1 MPQNPTNPSG
11 TEADLLSIR
20 AILLAQE
27 RERLQ
32 GFEWELKALQGKLQS
47 ADGAQNERVE
57 QLLSEIRALH
67 LRIRDDEERLRALQL
82 EVELLRRRA
91 QADSEGLVES
101 LTPVFSGLMRRQI
114 RDSRDEMAEALGPVM
129 GEAIRVQIRDSRKD
143 MVEALYPIIGETV
156 QQAISEFA
164 RELQQN
170 IDARMR
176 VTFRP
181 RGILRTLWARVRGV
195 SPDELL
201 LRDALPFSI
210 REVFLIQH
218 GSGLLLAHA
227 HPGNSGAV
235 DSDLIGSMLTAIRDF
250 AHDAFGHGEGE
261 KELDEVQFGDQRVI
275 IQSGSAAYLA
285 VVLTGVEPEGFREQ
299 LREFV
304 SELHVRHLKALRA
317 YDGDPIDLPDLQSGV
332 ARLAVVPAATESAT
346 PGRMTRA
353 QRWFLGGTVVTLI
366 LLGLLACFYL
376 RFTIALLP
384 VAFPPHTPTPTLLP
398 TATPTSTPSPTLTPL
413 PTYTPTFTP
422 TPAPTPTRTLATT
435 PTPTRTPAPSATPT
449 IMWTP
454 TASPTP
460 VSAWAVGNVW
470 VHSEPDYAS
479 PGFAV
484 LREGTAVRVLSSMND
499 WKQIEWFETSP
510 QLYGLQT
517 GWVAG
522 QWIVDNE

>member
-11 TEADLLSIR
+11 TDADLLSIR

-32 GFEWELKALQGKLQS
+32 GFEWELKALQSKLQS
-47 ADGAQNERVE
+47 ADEAQGERVQ
-57 QLLSEIRALH
+57 QLLSEIKALQ

-101 LTPVFSGLMRRQI
+101 LNPVFSGLMRQQI
-114 RDSRDEMAEALGPVM
+114 HDSRDEMAEALGPVM

-176 VTFRP
+176 MTFRP

-195 SPDELL
+195 SPEELL

-218 GSGLLLAHA
+218 DSGLLLAHA

-235 DSDLIGSMLTAIRDF
+235 DSDLISSMLTAIRDF

-261 KELDEVQFGDQRVI
+261 KELDEVQYGDQRII

-285 VVLTGVEPEGFREQ
+285 VVLTGVEPDGFREQ

-304 SELHVRHLKALRA
+304 TELHVRHSRALRA

-332 ARLAVVPAATESAT
+332 ARLAVVPEAPESVA
-346 PGRMTRA
+346 PKRLTRS
-353 QRWFLGGTVVTLI
+353 QRWFLAGTVVTLT

-384 VAFPPHTPTPTLLP
+384 VAFPPHTPTLTLFP
-398 TATPTSTPSPTLTPL
+398 VTVTPTPTPSPTLTPL
-413 PTYTPTFTP
+413 PTFTPTFPSTP
-422 TPAPTPTRTLATT
+422 TPTPTRTPAAT

-449 IMWTP
+449 V
-454 TASPTP
+454 SLTP

-484 LREGTAVRVLSSMND
+484 LRKGTAVRVLSTID
-499 WKQIEWFETSP
+499 GWKEIEWFETSS
-510 QLYGLQT
+510 QLYGKQT
-517 GWVAG
+517 GWVWG
-522 QWIVDNE
+522 QWIADNE

>member
-1 MPQNPTNPSG
+1 MPQNPTDPSS

-47 ADGAQNERVE
+47 ADEAQGERVQ
-57 QLLSEIRALH
+57 QLLSEIRALQ
-67 LRIRDDEERLRALQL
+67 LRIRDDEERLRALQV

-101 LTPVFSGLMRRQI
+101 LTPVFSGLMRQQI

-181 RGILRTLWARVRGV
+181 RGILRTLWARVRGI
-195 SPDELL
+195 SPEELL

-218 GSGLLLAHA
+218 DSGLLLAHA

-235 DSDLIGSMLTAIRDF
+235 DSDLISSMLTAIRDF
-250 AHDAFGHGEGE
+250 AHDAFGHGAGE
-261 KELDEVQFGDQRVI
+261 KELDEVQYGDQRII

-285 VVLTGVEPEGFREQ
+285 VVLTGVEPDGFREQ

-304 SELHVRHLKALRA
+304 SELHVRYSRALRA

-332 ARLAVVPAATESAT
+332 ARLAIAPEEPESVA
-346 PGRMTRA
+346 PGRLTRA
-353 QRWFLGGTVVTLI
+353 QRWFLMGTVVTLI
-366 LLGLLACFYL
+366 LGGMLACFYL

-384 VAFPPHTPTPTLLP
+384 VAFPPHTPTLTLPP
-398 TATPTSTPSPTLTPL
+398 TATPTSIPSPTPTSL
-413 PTYTPTFTP
+413 PTSTPTFTP
-422 TPAPTPTRTLATT
+422 TPNPTPTRLPSTT

-449 IMWTP
+449 VIWTP

-484 LREGTAVRVLSSMND
+484 LREGTAVRVLSTID
-499 WKQIEWFETSP
+499 GWKQIEWFETSS
-510 QLYGLQT
+510 QLYGKQT
-517 GWVAG
+517 GWVWG
-522 QWIVDNE
+522 QWIADNE